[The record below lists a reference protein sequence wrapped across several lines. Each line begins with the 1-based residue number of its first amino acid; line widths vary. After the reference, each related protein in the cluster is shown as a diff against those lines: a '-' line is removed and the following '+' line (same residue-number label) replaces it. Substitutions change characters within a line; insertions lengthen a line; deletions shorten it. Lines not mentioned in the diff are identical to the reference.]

1 MGGKLTVVLV
11 STLIQQEWQ
20 ALAPEG
26 VSVCFYDEC
35 GSTNALAAE
44 RGSEGFDHPTWFVAS
59 KQTNGRGR
67 RGRTWL
73 SKNGNLFSSLLTHMD
88 VDMGA
93 LATLPYVIALAVRD
107 TFVDLGCSPE
117 WVQCKWPND
126 VLINEK
132 KASGILIE
140 SSAGDKGTVDFI
152 VIGIGLNL
160 AHFPSDAQFPATSLA
175 RELDTTIAPSKAFRS
190 LAHNLNSRL
199 EIWTPNDVGA
209 LIREWISFS
218 WGLNQR
224 RMIQTASESF
234 MATLNGL
241 DEKGGLDLVLDDG
254 TKRKMYAGDVF
265 AAPNTH

>member
-1 MGGKLTVVLV
+1 M

-20 ALAPEG
+20 ALAPDG

-44 RGSEGFDHPTWFVAS
+44 RGSEGFDQPTWFVAS

-73 SKNGNLFSSLLTHMD
+73 SKSGNLFSSLLTHMD
-88 VDMGA
+88 MDMAA

-107 TFVDLGCSPE
+107 TYLELGCSPQA
-117 WVQCKWPND
+117 VQCKWPND
-126 VLINEK
+126 ILINEK

-160 AHFPSDAQFPATSLA
+160 AHFPSDTQFPATSLA
-175 RELDTTIAPSKAFRS
+175 TELDTPISPSKAFKS
-190 LAHNLNSRL
+190 LAHSLNSRL
-199 EIWTPNDVGA
+199 ANWDPNDVSA
-209 LIREWISFS
+209 LIREWTSAS

-224 RMIQTASESF
+224 RLIQTASESF
-234 MATLNGL
+234 MATLHGL
-241 DEKGGLDLVLDDG
+241 DEKGGLELVLDDG

-265 AAPNTH
+265 AAPDTH